1 MTKIVSSSIIV
12 VALLFAGCGKKEH
25 KEAAAEASEHVEKAV
40 DSAKE
45 KADEVISEAK
55 EATKEK
61 VAEVASEVKQEVKKE
76 EVQEEDK
83 KADTDKSEH
92 VSPEEQEM
100 KPLKLAGDEANGE
113 EKKEEASAV
122 KEKESAEP
130 AKEETKKVAKE
141 ESAEAP
147 KATVTEEEI
156 KVQEVKILNAAD
168 ELKRATLYKEIME
181 MRAKLSAERKAL
193 AEKELEYVKLRNQA
207 K

>member
-55 EATKEK
+55 ESAKEK
-61 VAEVASEVKQEVKKE
+61 VSESVTAVKESIASKSKHIEP
-76 EVQEEDK
+76 ED
-83 KADTDKSEH
+83 
-92 VSPEEQEM
+92 QEM
-100 KPLKLAGDEANGE
+100 KPLKLAGDEVKTE
-113 EKKEEASAV
+113 QKEEAPQA
-122 KEKESAEP
+122 KEETETPKESAKP
-130 AKEETKKVAKE
+130 AKEE
-141 ESAEAP
+141 AP
-147 KATVTEEEI
+147 KAEAKKEEKSQSAKAPKVAVTKEEI
-156 KVQEVKILNAAD
+156 KVQEVKILNAED

-193 AEKELEYVKLRNQA
+193 AEKELEYVKLRNKAQ
-207 K
+207 